1 MANSGISWWFHGA
14 STVELRH
21 VDAAPWTAVILP
33 QPWKSWGNHVE
44 MVRFPWKSVK
54 KKPLRCGICWVVFHE
69 WNPCGNTWNHG
80 SFYPRCGSKPLGFHW
95 IITSCSLTEP
105 QIIHLC
111 HLQNPEL
118 RASQIELCSKALQM
132 SEFAGF
138 DMSTSMEFPCCLVQ
152 DKTNLYC

>member
-1 MANSGISWWFHGA
+1 MDR
-14 STVELRH
+14 RH
-21 VDAAPWTAVILP
+21 PSSVMEIMG
-33 QPWKSWGNHVE
+33 KSCRNVSFSME
-44 MVRFPWKSVK
+44 ICE

-118 RASQIELCSKALQM
+118 RASLIELCSKALQM